1 MRIEFSR
8 KSGAVLAAI
17 SAGVLAIGAALPAQA
32 STTTGWRQV
41 YSAHYGVANN
51 YSAYGTI
58 VATSKNNAW
67 ALGGS
72 DESYGNGT
80 TQQAEAVHWNGSD
93 WSKVTLPTAKDFIVA
108 ASAPAANDIW
118 AVTHQG
124 GYILHYNGS
133 KWTVAHQLPNGP
145 TELTDVVALSST
157 NVWVFGGSGE
167 EAGYGTW
174 HFNGSKWTREGG
186 NVLGASFASAVS
198 ASNIWAVGSSG
209 DAPEN
214 QILHYTGSTWQK
226 VSSSAFSGLEGFNS
240 ITSLSA
246 SSVWLTAWGGNS
258 GFNSYLLHYNGHVFS
273 KVKVPWSMNTG
284 RVVSD
289 GAGGIWFSGLS
300 STGQDYAVHVTAK
313 GAMSRTEVSHIG
325 SLTTVP
331 GTTAL
336 WSAGTAD
343 NKTAGSQAVILA
355 YGKV

>member
-1 MRIEFSR
+1 
-8 KSGAVLAAI
+8 
-17 SAGVLAIGAALPAQA
+17 
-32 STTTGWRQV
+32 
-41 YSAHYGVANN
+41 VANN

-58 VATSKNNAW
+58 VATSKSNAW

-108 ASAPAANDIW
+108 ASAPAAND
-118 AVTHQG
+118 V
-124 GYILHYNGS
+124 
-133 KWTVAHQLPNGP
+133 
-145 TELTDVVALSST
+145 
-157 NVWVFGGSGE
+157 
-167 EAGYGTW
+167 
-174 HFNGSKWTREGG
+174 
-186 NVLGASFASAVS
+186 
-198 ASNIWAVGSSG
+198 WAVGSNG
-209 DAPEN
+209 DAPQN

-246 SSVWLTAWGGNS
+246 SNVWLTAWGGNS
-258 GFNSYLLHYNGHVFS
+258 NSNSYLLHYNGHVFS
-273 KVKVPWSMNTG
+273 KVKVPWSVNAG

-289 GAGGIWFSGLS
+289 GAGGIWFSAS
-300 STGQDYAVHVTAK
+300 TSTGQSYAVHVTAK
-313 GAMSRTEVSHIG
+313 GAMSRTEVSHLG